1 MLHPADPPEVDVG
14 SVPLVLG
21 VGDIDSRVSKLFT
34 IVLNE
39 V

>member
-14 SVPLVLG
+14 SVSLELG
-21 VGDIDSRVSKLFT
+21 VGDIDSCISKLFT